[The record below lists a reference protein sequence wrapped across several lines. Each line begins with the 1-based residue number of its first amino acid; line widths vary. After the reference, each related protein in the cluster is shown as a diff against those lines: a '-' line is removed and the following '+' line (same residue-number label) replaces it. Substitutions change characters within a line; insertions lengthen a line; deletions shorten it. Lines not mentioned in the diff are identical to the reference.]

1 MSQSARSEARL
12 KVQSQ
17 LVRRHEE
24 LMAREARIK
33 TEVLDAAAA
42 ILNRDRAVRE
52 AETRLGQALVHLTS
66 TEGMPVDEAAELC
79 GLDARQA
86 RRLIRGIGHT
96 GTVRQAHDL
105 PDPPRKGQEER

>member
-17 LVRRHEE
+17 LMRRHEE
-24 LMAREARIK
+24 LMAREARIR

-52 AETRLGQALVHLTS
+52 AEARLGQALDRLTS
-66 TEGMPVDEAAELC
+66 GEGMPVDEAAELC
-79 GLDARQA
+79 GLDAREG
-86 RRLIRGIGHT
+86 RRLIRATCHD
-96 GTVRQAHDL
+96 GTVRQPAVL
-105 PDPPRKGQEER
+105 PDPRRNREVER